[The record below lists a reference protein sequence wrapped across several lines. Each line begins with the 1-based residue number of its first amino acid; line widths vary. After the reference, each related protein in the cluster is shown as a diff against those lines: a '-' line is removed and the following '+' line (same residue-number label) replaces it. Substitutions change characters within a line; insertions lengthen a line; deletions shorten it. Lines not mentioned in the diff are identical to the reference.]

1 MDRVIPQFPFYILF
15 LFPVTV
21 PYGTKPVDRTQRSV
35 ESGSLL
41 LVYRCRRVQF
51 FVYMKKALSEESA
64 QNAEKTGF
72 EMGRPL
78 SQGVPVNEPDL

>member
-21 PYGTKPVDRTQRSV
+21 PYGTKPVSRTQRSV

-41 LVYRCRRVQF
+41 LVYRSRRVQF
-51 FVYMKKALSEESA
+51 FVYMKKHSPQRVFSLAKKPSS
-64 QNAEKTGF
+64 F
-72 EMGRPL
+72 
-78 SQGVPVNEPDL
+78 

>member
-51 FVYMKKALSEESA
+51 FVYMKKHSPKRVPGMPKKPVLKGDALYRRAS
-64 QNAEKTGF
+64 
-72 EMGRPL
+72 P
-78 SQGVPVNEPDL
+78 